1 MDINLKQ
8 RLIGAVI
15 LVSLAVIILPQLLSG
30 TKESTDA
37 VMSQEVS
44 QEVSQSVSQSISQ
57 IPAPPQIASAPVTV
71 LEINTRIREKVAA
84 SAAKLPQEQLDDPRV
99 DDRHEADFALDKN
112 ILPQGWALQ
121 VGSFE
126 HQDNARKLLARLR
139 KEDYRAYLYHYK
151 TATSKTW
158 RVFVGPSVSRQAL
171 EKQAVLLEADLKVKT
186 RIIRYKIEEAANQES
201 H

>member
-30 TKESTDA
+30 TEESR
-37 VMSQEVS
+37 EG
-44 QEVSQSVSQSISQ
+44 IIPQ
-57 IPAPPQIASAPVTV
+57 IPEPPQIASPPVTL
-71 LEINTRIREKVAA
+71 LEIDTRIREEAAA
-84 SAAKLPQEQLDDPRV
+84 SEAKLPQEHFDDPQY
-99 DDRHEADFALDKN
+99 DDRHSDNQHYEADFTLDKN
-112 ILPQGWALQ
+112 TLPQSWTLQ

-126 HQDNARKLLARLR
+126 HQDNAKKLLAQLR
-139 KEDYRAYLYHYK
+139 EEDYRAYIYHYK

-158 RVFVGPSVSRQAL
+158 RVFVGPSVSRQSL
-171 EKQAVLLEADLKVKT
+171 EKQAASLEADLQVKG

-201 H
+201 DID